1 METNVEQ
8 PFFTDE
14 VINQLIS
21 ITTEKGIMSFL
32 LDNLKI
38 FLNRYPQD
46 LEVHSS
52 INDADAHYRVSVSA
66 HGTDMVVMHNPAV
79 STGSSVEFLFQ
90 QPRHNCSAFAYSG
103 LLPRIEKTFCDF
115 RTMLYQCMS
124 KIIFSKQYIRNASA
138 YNGVMKFQEL
148 LFNRLHQDEYRMHTA
163 TYNTVPDNIIF
174 GNPFRHRPFQSF
186 GHRHSH
192 FTTPIQRVCR
202 RYDLDPGFIVF
213 NPPSGTNQLE
223 YTDST
228 KTRVVL
234 VRGLTLS
241 AHHIDMAMDAKIPGI
256 EVNII
261 TNQYGIYVDTMNG
274 NKVRFNVDIFDLL
287 DELHFTDI
295 GKKRTRASKSSRD
308 DHNSTADTDTDNDL
322 VKIKKRRHED
332 TTTNVKSTSLLKQ
345 KVFNL
350 FLKYGLLVEEEK
362 EYSFKSADDILDL
375 VFELVHTGN
384 AIIPHGVDATDTVGR
399 FLKKYNGNLC
409 ELRSTDEID
418 QLCKRT
424 TVDILKG
431 WTSDPFVIF
440 VRKVFLLDVIS
451 KHLPSKHIPPI
462 TSDQIISI
470 LLKHAQGQNAHIQ
483 FFDQTCR
490 NCSTAK
496 CMHLSTGGRKFKKT
510 NRKGTKGKHMRKKN
524 KSKRFH
530 RKIYKNKCKQ

>member
-52 INDADAHYRVSVSA
+52 INEADAHYRVSVSA

-79 STGSSVEFLFQ
+79 STDSSVEFLFQ

-103 LLPRIEKTFCDF
+103 LLPRIKKTFCDF

-124 KIIFSKQYIRNASA
+124 KIIFSKQYTRNASA

-148 LFNRLHQDEYRMHTA
+148 LFNRLHQHEYRMHAA
-163 TYNTVPDNIIF
+163 TYNTVPDNVIF
-174 GNPFRHRPFQSF
+174 GNPFLHRPFKSF

-192 FTTPIQRVCR
+192 FTTPTQRVCR

-295 GKKRTRASKSSRD
+295 GRKRTRASKSSRD

-362 EYSFKSADDILDL
+362 EYKSADDILDL
-375 VFELVHTGN
+375 VFELVHTSKP
-384 AIIPHGVDATDTVGR
+384 IIPHGVDPNDTVGR
-399 FLKKYNGNLC
+399 FLIKYNGNLC
-409 ELRSTDEID
+409 ELLLPDEIH
-418 QLCKRT
+418 QLCKRR

-431 WTSDPFVIF
+431 QTNDPFVIF
-440 VRKVFLLDVIS
+440 ARKVFLLDVIS
-451 KHLPSKHIPPI
+451 KHLPSKDIPPI
-462 TSDQIISI
+462 TSDQIIAI

-496 CMHLSTGGRKFKKT
+496 CMHLSAGGRKFKKT

>member
-1 METNVEQ
+1 MKPNVEQ
-8 PFFTDE
+8 GFFTDE
-14 VINQLIS
+14 KIDHLLGIV
-21 ITTEKGIMSFL
+21 TEEGIMSFL

-38 FLNRYPQD
+38 FLNSYPQD
-46 LEVHSS
+46 PEVHSF
-52 INDADAHYRVSVSA
+52 INEADAHYRVSVSA
-66 HGTDMVVMHNPAV
+66 HGTDMVVMHKPAV

-103 LLPRIEKTFCDF
+103 LLPRIKKTYCDF
-115 RTMLYQCMS
+115 RTTLYQCMS
-124 KIIFSKQYIRNASA
+124 KIIFSKQYTRNASE
-138 YNGVMKFQEL
+138 YNGAMKFQEL
-148 LFNRLHQDEYRMHTA
+148 LFNGLHQHEYRMHTA
-163 TYNTVPDNIIF
+163 TYNSLPDKVIF
-174 GNPFRHRPFQSF
+174 GNPLLHRPFQSF
-186 GHRHSH
+186 HHNYSH
-192 FTTPIQRVCR
+192 FTTPMQRVSR
-202 RYDLDPGFIVF
+202 IYDLDPGFIVF

-223 YTDST
+223 YTDDT

-241 AHHIDMAMDAKIPGI
+241 AHHIDMAKHTRLPGI

-261 TNQYGIYVDTMNG
+261 TNQYGVYVDTMNG
-274 NKVRFNVDIFDLL
+274 NKLRFNVDIFDLL
-287 DELHFTDI
+287 DDLHLPDI
-295 GKKRTRASKSSRD
+295 GRKRTRASKSSSD
-308 DHNSTADTDTDNDL
+308 DHNSSADADTDNDL
-322 VKIKKRRHED
+322 MKIKKRRHED

-362 EYSFKSADDILDL
+362 EYPFKSADEILDR
-375 VFELVHTGN
+375 VFIRVHNGN
-384 AIIPHGVDATDTVGR
+384 AIIPHGIDATDTVGR

-409 ELRSTDEID
+409 ELLHPDEIH

-424 TVDILKG
+424 TVDIL
-431 WTSDPFVIF
+431 TTQMSDPFVIF

-462 TSDQIISI
+462 TSDQIIAI

-496 CMHLSTGGRKFKKT
+496 CMHLSAGGRKFKKT
-510 NRKGTKGKHMRKKN
+510 NRKCTKGKHMHKKN

-530 RKIYKNKCKQ
+530 RKMYKNKCKQ